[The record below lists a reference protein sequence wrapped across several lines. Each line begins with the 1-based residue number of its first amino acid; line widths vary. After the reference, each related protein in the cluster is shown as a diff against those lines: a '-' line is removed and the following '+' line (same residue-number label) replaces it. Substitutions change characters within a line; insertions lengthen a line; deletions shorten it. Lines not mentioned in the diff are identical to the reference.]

1 MNSLER
7 ADFDAQ
13 MKKLCIGL
21 NVLPSPDRLQ
31 AYFDGLNKMSLIQFS
46 RVVEACLEEHSAC
59 EGKMPTIPQVWKI
72 WNAVRERARASER
85 RTVQEQ
91 SPPHSRARKH
101 VTAMMFRYI
110 HRRRM
115 LEKAQG
121 NIDIEAR
128 TRAAEDL
135 VKFLE
140 ASAADDL
147 MPGDEEVEA
156 MFNVAMERI
165 SDYPDVETA

>member
-1 MNSLER
+1 MNSSEKPEFREHAKQLVVGMRHLPHEEVLE
-7 ADFDAQ
+7 ALWVGMQ
-13 MKKLCIGL
+13 
-21 NVLPSPDRLQ
+21 Q
-31 AYFDGLNKMSLIQFS
+31 MSLGHFVQLK
-46 RVVEACLEEHSAC
+46 EHCLSEN
-59 EGKMPTIPQVWKI
+59 GPDKLPPVPGLWKI
-72 WNAVRERARASER
+72 WRTIHEKQRAAARPALPPP
-85 RTVQEQ
+85 

-115 LEKAQG
+115 LEKVQG